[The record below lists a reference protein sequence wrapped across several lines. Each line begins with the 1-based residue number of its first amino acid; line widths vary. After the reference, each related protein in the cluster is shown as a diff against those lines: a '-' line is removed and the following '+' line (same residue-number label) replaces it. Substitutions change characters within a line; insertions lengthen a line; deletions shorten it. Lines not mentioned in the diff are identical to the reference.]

1 MIKTLGVVVILLV
14 AASPLAAATRGVVA
28 ELMTAT
34 WCPY

>member
-1 MIKTLGVVVILLV
+1 MIKTFGVIALILI
-14 AASPLAAATRGVVA
+14 ATSPLVAATRGVVA